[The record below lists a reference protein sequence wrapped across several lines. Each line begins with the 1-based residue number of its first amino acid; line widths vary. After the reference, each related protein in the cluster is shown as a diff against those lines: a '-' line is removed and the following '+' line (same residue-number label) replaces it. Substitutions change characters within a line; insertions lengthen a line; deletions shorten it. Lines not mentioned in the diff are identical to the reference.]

1 MVNGTTVNQV
11 VMIRDIKVPFI
22 GMLFNTSL
30 QMASW
35 NTKLFSTALLKR
47 PWSTGGWQAG
57 HEPARCPCSPESQPH
72 FGLHPKQ
79 CGQQGVG
86 GDPLL
91 HVGETSVGALHPD
104 VESSVQER
112 HRPVRAHP
120 EKGHKN
126 DPRDGMPPLQ
136 GQAERAG
143 AVQPGEEKL

>member
-1 MVNGTTVNQV
+1 MEHSPAKKDLG
-11 VMIRDIKVPFI
+11 IRVDRKLAIRQQYALAAQKANRILNCIKSDASRSRDVILPFY
-22 GMLFNTSL
+22 S
-30 QMASW
+30 ASCE
-35 NTKLFSTALLKR
+35 A
-47 PWSTGGWQAG
+47 
-57 HEPARCPCSPESQPH
+57 SP
-72 FGLHPKQ
+72 
-79 CGQQGVG
+79 
-86 GDPLL
+86 
-91 HVGETSVGALHPD
+91 GALHPD